1 MYDVLNAY
9 LENGLKIVLHKI
21 ENAKTVSCGLWI
33 NQGSK
38 YEIKENN
45 GMSHLLEHLLLNLE
59 NKENPEFHN
68 MMIQASA
75 EGVIYNA
82 ATTKESTCFYFTGLQ
97 QTLKTCIGLLANIAY
112 KNRKFTEDFLENEKK
127 VVLKEATSF
136 YSSFSQIQ
144 ERTSQALWGNVGI
157 GRIIMGSI
165 DNIRNARLSQI
176 KQILEEAYTP
186 GNATLVI
193 VGNVD
198 YQETLK
204 IVEEKFIEW
213 KDKKIRIYE
222 DVVDSTPGI
231 FFNESASNSSV
242 LSVGFRGVPYNST
255 KRNSVDMFTRLL
267 GGNGMQARLIHE
279 IRMKRGLA
287 YTVGGFV
294 NFYKNCGSIGFA
306 AVCDHDKTVEVAKI
320 MMNEFQKIKEDG
332 FSEEEIE
339 REKKMMETSMLL
351 SIDNITEHLR
361 YIGKCSS
368 LEGCFF
374 IENEIRMIKNIT
386 SESLQ
391 LIANDILQEEN
402 LGLAAI
408 GKCNPDEL
416 LENITMR

>member
-287 YTVGGFV
+287 
-294 NFYKNCGSIGFA
+294 
-306 AVCDHDKTVEVAKI
+306 
-320 MMNEFQKIKEDG
+320 
-332 FSEEEIE
+332 
-339 REKKMMETSMLL
+339 
-351 SIDNITEHLR
+351 
-361 YIGKCSS
+361 
-368 LEGCFF
+368 
-374 IENEIRMIKNIT
+374 
-386 SESLQ
+386 
-391 LIANDILQEEN
+391 
-402 LGLAAI
+402 
-408 GKCNPDEL
+408 
-416 LENITMR
+416 